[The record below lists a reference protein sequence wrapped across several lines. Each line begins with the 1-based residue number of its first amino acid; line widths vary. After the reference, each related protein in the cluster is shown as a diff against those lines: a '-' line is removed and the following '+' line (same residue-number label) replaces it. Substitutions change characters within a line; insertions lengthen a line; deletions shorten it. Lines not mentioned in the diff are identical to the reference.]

1 MHNRYF
7 FKKSITHLDPTE
19 GRADLSDA
27 TLLKSVSV
35 VTFDDDVTEVPL
47 VRRDETRDVPAV
59 GGINRSGYL
68 QRIQL
73 DSIWTQFLDLTYI
86 GNVFSES

>member
-1 MHNRYF
+1 MIFGFQRIT
-7 FKKSITHLDPTE
+7 SIIITHFDPWE
-19 GRADLSDA
+19 GKGDLSDA

-35 VTFDDDVTEVPL
+35 VTFDDDVIDVPL

-68 QRIQL
+68 KIIL
-73 DSIWTQFLDLTYI
+73 FYLLFFIFV
-86 GNVFSES
+86 GNEL